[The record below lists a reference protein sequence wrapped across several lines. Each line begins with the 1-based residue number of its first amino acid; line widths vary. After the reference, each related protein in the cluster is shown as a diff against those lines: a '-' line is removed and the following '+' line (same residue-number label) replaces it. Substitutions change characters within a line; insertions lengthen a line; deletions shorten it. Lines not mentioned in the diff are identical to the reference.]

1 VTLKKTSLDRYVVR
15 FDDASTIPAVA
26 LSLDGMRLRAE
37 NATTEKNRKGT
48 FSLSTG
54 YGGQGKLSLGGSFS
68 LDPLSMAGRLKAARL
83 PLGLLQPY
91 WTESVKV
98 LVSDGDVS
106 AEGAVRVSA
115 QADGRLRAE
124 YKGETSVNRF
134 DSVDKASGEEFLKF
148 DTLHFG
154 GIDVSWQPTN
164 VVIREIALSNFYSRI
179 VVNEDG
185 SLNVQGI
192 VAKEGAAPT
201 AAGAAAG
208 PGGEAKAAKEEGGQ
222 VPVRIDNVTLQGGDV
237 FFSDRYIRPNYS
249 ASLSEI
255 GGRVTGLSSSEEML
269 ADVDLRGKL
278 GAGTPL
284 EITGKINPLAK
295 DLFLDLKVDFRDIE
309 LSPLTPYSGRYAGY
323 GIEKGKLTLNLAY
336 HIENKK
342 LDAQNKVFID
352 QFTFGERVDSSDAT
366 KLPVKLAVS
375 LLKDRKGEIRLD
387 LPVSGRIDDPKFSVW
402 KIIWKIV
409 GNLLVKAATAPFA
422 LIGAMFGSG
431 GEELAYLEFE
441 PGSSVIPPAGAAKI
455 ANLAKALYERPAL
468 RLEIEGHADPER
480 EPEALRQNLLRRK
493 VAAQKVK
500 ELARAGQAAPAVDNV
515 RVEPGEYPKYLALAY
530 KEEKF
535 PKPRNVVGMAKEL
548 PVPEMEKLMLANIRV
563 TEGDL
568 RQLAMDRAARVRD
581 ALLTEGKVEPARVFL
596 VEPKSLAPAKKEK
609 LKDSRVDFL
618 IK

>member
-1 VTLKKTSLDRYVVR
+1 VFSVKDARIDPGRREIVVGEVSTDRGRISIRRGADGRLNLARLVPDAGAADARGKAQGPEEKASGKKAAGGNPWSVTLKKTSLDRYVVR

-115 QADGRLRAE
+115 QAAGRLRAE
-124 YKGETSVNRF
+124 YKGKTSVNRF
-134 DSVDKASGEEFLKF
+134 DSWKASGEEFLKF

-192 VAKEGAAPT
+192 VAKEGAADNAGRGGGGAGRGGEGREGGSRPGPGADRQRD
-201 AAGAAAG
+201 AAGRG
-208 PGGEAKAAKEEGGQ
+208 RLLQ
-222 VPVRIDNVTLQGGDV
+222 RPVHQAELLREPLGDRRPRDGALVVGGDAGRRGPAREAGGWHPTRDHREDQPPGEG
-237 FFSDRYIRPNYS
+237 SLPRPQ
-249 ASLSEI
+249 
-255 GGRVTGLSSSEEML
+255 GRLPGHRAFALD
-269 ADVDLRGKL
+269 A
-278 GAGTPL
+278 
-284 EITGKINPLAK
+284 
-295 DLFLDLKVDFRDIE
+295 LFRQVR
-309 LSPLTPYSGRYAGY
+309 RY

-352 QFTFGERVDSSDAT
+352 QFTFGERVDSPDAT

-422 LIGAMFGSG
+422 LIGAMFGGG

-455 ANLAKALYERPAL
+455 GNLAKALYDRPACGW
-468 RLEIEGHADPER
+468 RSRGTRTPSGN
-480 EPEALRQNLLRRK
+480 PRRSGRSSCG
-493 VAAQKVK
+493 
-500 ELARAGQAAPAVDNV
+500 ARS
-515 RVEPGEYPKYLALAY
+515 
-530 KEEKF
+530 
-535 PKPRNVVGMAKEL
+535 PR
-548 PVPEMEKLMLANIRV
+548 R
-563 TEGDL
+563 
-568 RQLAMDRAARVRD
+568 R
-581 ALLTEGKVEPARVFL
+581 
-596 VEPKSLAPAKKEK
+596 
-609 LKDSRVDFL
+609 
-618 IK
+618 